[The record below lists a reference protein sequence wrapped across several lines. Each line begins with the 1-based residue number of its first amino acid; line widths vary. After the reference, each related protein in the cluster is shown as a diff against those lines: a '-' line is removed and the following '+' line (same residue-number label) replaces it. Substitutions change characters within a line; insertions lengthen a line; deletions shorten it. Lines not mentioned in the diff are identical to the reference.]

1 MSKQADKPKIGSG
14 AKRVA
19 HAIAKAY
26 GTLAQGTA
34 SVVTQ
39 VCNVAMELYG
49 GEYLPPQDIEFI
61 VAQVARERQWTVAS
75 AQARKSE
82 IRTVLATYDKLP
94 DACEAF
100 LTQAG
105 TLTWHN
111 AVRLGRELLAS
122 DFNVAKAVRN
132 AITKSPAAK
141 TPAEQMK
148 GACRRIAR
156 LTPGGKLGEFR
167 QDFIALCGR
176 YNIKL
181 GLKV

>member
-1 MSKQADKPKIGSG
+1 MSKDTNKPKIGSG

-26 GTLAQGTA
+26 GQLATGTA
-34 SVVTQ
+34 NVVTQ
-39 VCNVAMELYG
+39 VCNVATELYG

-61 VAQVARERQWTVAS
+61 VAQVARERGWTVAS

-82 IRTVLATYDKLP
+82 IRTVLATYDVLP
-94 DACEAF
+94 DACNMF
-100 LTQAG
+100 LEQAG

-111 AVRLGRELLAS
+111 AVRLGRELLSAN
-122 DFNVAKAVRN
+122 FNVSKAVRN
-132 AITKSPAAK
+132 AITKSPAPKSA
-141 TPAEQMK
+141 AEQMQA
-148 GACRRIAR
+148 ACRRI
-156 LTPGGKLGEFR
+156 GKLEPRGKMGEFR
-167 QDFIALCGR
+167 TDFIALCGR

>member
-1 MSKQADKPKIGSG
+1 MSKQTDKPKVGSG

-19 HAIAKAY
+19 HEIAKAY
-26 GTLAQGTA
+26 GQLAQGTA
-34 SVVTQ
+34 NVVTR

-49 GEYLPPQDIEFI
+49 GEYLPAQDIAAI
-61 VAQVARERQWTVAS
+61 VAQVSKERGWTTAS

-82 IRTVLATYDKLP
+82 IRTVLQTYDVLP
-94 DACEAF
+94 DACNAF
-100 LTQAG
+100 LEQAG
-105 TLTWHN
+105 SLTWHN
-111 AVRLGRELLAS
+111 AVRLGRELIAS
-122 DFNVAKAVRN
+122 DFNVSKAVRN
-132 AITKSPAAK
+132 AITKSPAPK
-141 TPAEQMK
+141 TAADQMK